1 MGALLL
7 VEVLEVRAVL
17 EVVGVYFAFLGNGV
31 GLNVVSEF
39 LDFEGVAFLFKLTLD
54 GLVEDLSMG
63 GGDAATVIVL
73 SSWLCPPQPVRASA
87 EMAIAAMPAAIAGS
101 AFFFAREWDMVFLS
115 FARGL

>member
-63 GGDAATVIVL
+63 GGGCGDGDRLVLLALSAAAGEGQCGDGDRCDA
-73 SSWLCPPQPVRASA
+73 CGDR
-87 EMAIAAMPAAIAGS
+87 
-101 AFFFAREWDMVFLS
+101 RERLLLYEGVVFLS
-115 FARGL
+115 FARGV